1 MFLQI
6 SAQILLSYFAVTET
20 PTTGG
25 LETVFKQSSILFLDA
40 QTLLGVYIALSMK
53 TSLSLHMKSMKTEK
67 GFLPFSSRIFVGF
80 WALFGTL
87 RRTLGILA
95 FFLPTM
101 GLFNILH
108 HIKFEKV
115 GFKIRLDYAST
126 ISVEDKIALYGLNE
140 TIFWTE
146 LDRWNYNDPNK
157 PTPPNY
163 SLYTGLNLRDTFIAF
178 IVLAALQFIAILG
191 ANNDNINKVKN
202 TFSGSAM
209 IWFLIIIIIKTQ
221 C

>member
-1 MFLQI
+1 MQI

-95 FFLPTM
+95 FFLPAM

-115 GFKIRLDYAST
+115 AFKIRLDYAST
-126 ISVEDKIALYGLNE
+126 ISAEDKIALYGLNE

-146 LDRWNYNDPNK
+146 LDRWDYTDPNNL
-157 PTPPNY
+157 TPPNY
-163 SLYTGLNLRDTFIAF
+163 SLYTGLTLRETFIAF
-178 IVLAALQFIAILG
+178 MCVTGVQFIAILG
-191 ANNDNINKVKN
+191 ASNDNLVK
-202 TFSGSAM
+202 
-209 IWFLIIIIIKTQ
+209 
-221 C
+221 

>member
-115 GFKIRLDYAST
+115 AFKIRLDYAST
-126 ISVEDKIALYGLNE
+126 I
-140 TIFWTE
+140 
-146 LDRWNYNDPNK
+146 
-157 PTPPNY
+157 
-163 SLYTGLNLRDTFIAF
+163 
-178 IVLAALQFIAILG
+178 
-191 ANNDNINKVKN
+191 
-202 TFSGSAM
+202 
-209 IWFLIIIIIKTQ
+209 
-221 C
+221 

>member
-1 MFLQI
+1 MQI

-25 LETVFKQSSILFLDA
+25 LETMFKQSSILFLDA

-95 FFLPTM
+95 FFLPAM

-140 TIFWTE
+140 TILWTE
-146 LDRWNYNDPNK
+146 LDRWDYTDPNK

-178 IVLAALQFIAILG
+178 IVLAALQFFAILG

>member
-53 TSLSLHMKSMKTEK
+53 TSLSLHMKSMNTEK

-95 FFLPTM
+95 FFLPAM

-115 GFKIRLDYAST
+115 AFKIRLDYATT
-126 ISVEDKIALYGLNE
+126 ISAEDKIALYGLNE

-146 LDRWNYNDPNK
+146 LDRWNYTDPNN
-157 PTPPNY
+157 PTPPDY
-163 SLYTGLNLRDTFIAF
+163 SLYTGLTLKETFVAF
-178 IVLAALQFIAILG
+178 MVVMGVQFLAILG
-191 ANNDNINKVKN
+191 ANDN
-202 TFSGSAM
+202 
-209 IWFLIIIIIKTQ
+209 L
-221 C
+221 